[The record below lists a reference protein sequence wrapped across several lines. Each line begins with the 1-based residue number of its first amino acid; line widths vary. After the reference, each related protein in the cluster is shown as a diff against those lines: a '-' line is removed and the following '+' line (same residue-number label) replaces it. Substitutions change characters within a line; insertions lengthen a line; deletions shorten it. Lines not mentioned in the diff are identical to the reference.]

1 MTTCSEY
8 AAMKAQAEAD
18 LARAARAQVE
28 RDAAEID
35 VDAAEIA
42 MTEAMNEWSQKQIFL
57 AQKQAE
63 VDAANNQVMFITM
76 MMQMQGC

>member
-1 MTTCSEY
+1 MTTCSEF

-18 LARAARAQVE
+18 LARAQVE

-35 VDAAEIA
+35 VDAAQVA
-42 MTEAMNEWSQKQIFL
+42 MMLAMNEWSQKQIFL
-57 AQKQAE
+57 SQKQAE

-76 MMQMQGC
+76 MMQSQGC